1 MSNCPTPLPSNI
13 KEKLQDK
20 FGDNYSN
27 LISETNLTT
36 DCPRQNAGKKN
47 RKSKNRKLKNR
58 RTKKKNQKGG
68 NRITA
73 QRFKQIANAI
83 FLAILSYML
92 LSDSAAMK
100 TIIIGLTALFS
111 GECGGSNRIWERIG
125 LGNPICTTYNHIIR
139 LIVNSVAGDPTAIV
153 TLTALFTVTLKSPFL
168 INDTLKIARYQM
180 AKTLPRQ
187 LMAPNELELL
197 RQEAYDA
204 VPEIQ
209 NDNNTTSK
217 QKLQIKDA
225 TPEQSENQR
234 DENVDSDTM
243 NAATALMGLRS
254 STGGKRRKSKKTKKS
269 KKSRKSKKAKKSK
282 KSKKSKSRKYRK

>member
-20 FGDNYSN
+20 FGNDYKK
-27 LISETNLTT
+27 LISGIETNLTKE
-36 DCPRQNAGKKN
+36 CPRLNGGKKN
-47 RKSKNRKLKNR
+47 RKSKNR
-58 RTKKKNQKGG
+58 RTKKNQKGG
-68 NRITA
+68 NIITA

-83 FLAILSYML
+83 FIAILSYML
-92 LSDSAAMK
+92 FSGSTAMQ
-100 TIIIGLTALFS
+100 TIIMGLVAVFT
-111 GECGGSNRIWERIG
+111 GQCGGSNHLWERIG
-125 LGNPICTTYNHIIR
+125 LGNPVCTTYNHIIR
-139 LIVNSVAGDPTAIV
+139 LIMNTIAGDPVAIATLLALV
-153 TLTALFTVTLKSPFL
+153 TITLKSPFL

>member
-27 LISETNLTT
+27 LISEIEQNLTK

-83 FLAILSYML
+83 FIAILSYML
-92 LSDSAAMK
+92 LPNSAAMQ
-100 TIIIGLTALFS
+100 TIITGFTALFS
-111 GECGGSNRIWERIG
+111 GQCGGSNYLWERIG
-125 LGNPICTTYNHIIR
+125 LGNPICASYNNVIR
-139 LIVNSVAGDPTAIV
+139 LIFNSIAGDPAAIATLV
-153 TLTALFTVTLKSPFL
+153 TIFTITLKSPFL

-180 AKTLPRQ
+180 AKTLPKQ
-187 LMAPNELELL
+187 LMAPDQLELM

-204 VPEIQ
+204 VPAIQ
-209 NDNNTTSK
+209 DDNNTTSK

-225 TPEQSENQR
+225 TPEQSENNR
-234 DENVDSDTM
+234 DENVDSDTID
-243 NAATALMGLRS
+243 AATALLGLRG
-254 STGGKRRKSKKTKKS
+254 STGGKRRKRR
-269 KKSRKSKKAKKSK
+269 KSRKTKKSK

>member
-27 LISETNLTT
+27 LISEIEQNLTK

-58 RTKKKNQKGG
+58 RTKKKNLKGG

-83 FLAILSYML
+83 FIAILSYML
-92 LSDSAAMK
+92 LPNSAAMQ
-100 TIIIGLTALFS
+100 TIITGFTALFS
-111 GECGGSNRIWERIG
+111 GQCGGSNYLWERIG
-125 LGNPICTTYNHIIR
+125 LGNPICASYNNVIR
-139 LIVNSVAGDPTAIV
+139 LIFNSIAGDPAAIATLV
-153 TLTALFTVTLKSPFL
+153 TIFTITLKSPFL

-204 VPEIQ
+204 VPAIQ
-209 NDNNTTSK
+209 NATTSEE
-217 QKLQIKDA
+217 QRQITDA
-225 TPEQSENQR
+225 VPAQPESQR
-234 DENVDSDTM
+234 NENVDSATM
-243 NAATALMGLRS
+243 NAAQALMGLRS
-254 STGGKRRKSKKTKKS
+254 SSGGKRRKSRKTK
-269 KKSRKSKKAKKSK
+269 KSKKAKKSRK
-282 KSKKSKSRKYRK
+282 YKKSKSRKYRK